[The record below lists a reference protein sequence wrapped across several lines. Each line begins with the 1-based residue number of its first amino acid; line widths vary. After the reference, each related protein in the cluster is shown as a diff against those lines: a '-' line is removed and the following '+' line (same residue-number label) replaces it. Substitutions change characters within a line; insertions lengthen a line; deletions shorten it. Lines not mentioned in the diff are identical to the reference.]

1 MGRLTYGGATAPWKW
16 GGGQRDVLVSLYN
29 KLGVGGLL
37 PTSCRPCVGF
47 VRLLAG
53 LPVASCDVASPLREH
68 LCPLWRLKSSRCVCA
83 TPLAMWLQRRLYDVC
98 SRHVAGS
105 VLNTNACNTNKRG
118 GQVPDRR
125 PLAYLIQLSLPF

>member
-1 MGRLTYGGATAPWKW
+1 MGRLTYGGAAAPWKW

-37 PTSCRPCVGF
+37 PTSCWPCVGV

-53 LPVASCDVASPLREH
+53 LPVASCDVAGPLRCAP
-68 LCPLWRLKSSRCVCA
+68 CPLWRLTSPRCVCA

-98 SRHVAGS
+98 SRHVAGC
-105 VLNTNACNTNKRG
+105 VLNANACNTNKRG

-125 PLAYLIQLSLPF
+125 PVAYLIQLSLPF